1 MKLSQQIKK
10 ELEKPQA
17 DIEEI
22 KTLNELKNEGGFSVV
37 CHTDKD
43 VDEKLSKMSFD

>member
-1 MKLSQQIKK
+1 MKLSQHLKK

-22 KTLNELKNEGGFSVV
+22 KTLNEINNELTAV

-43 VDEKLSKMSFD
+43 VDEKLSKMSFS